1 MEWDMPASGE
11 NKRCLRFA
19 FLPTIVGNK
28 RVWLDFYFIE
38 KYWAGCDNMW
48 KPTGKKYLYR
58 EG

>member
-11 NKRCLRFA
+11 RKSFLRFA

-28 RVWLDFYFIE
+28 RVWLEFYFIE
-38 KYWAGCDNMW
+38 KYWSDSYNEWKTTGC
-48 KPTGKKYLYR
+48 KYLYR